1 MFFNGYLIFYFIER
15 CIFSTRNKNRKKYFS
30 FVHYKTSSV
39 KKGNAYFTVENIFD
53 EKVAFEVFNARV
65 VGGLFDSD

>member
-1 MFFNGYLIFYFIER
+1 MHFLYKKQTE
-15 CIFSTRNKNRKKYFS
+15 KKYFS

-39 KKGNAYFTVENIFD
+39 KKENAYFTVENIFD